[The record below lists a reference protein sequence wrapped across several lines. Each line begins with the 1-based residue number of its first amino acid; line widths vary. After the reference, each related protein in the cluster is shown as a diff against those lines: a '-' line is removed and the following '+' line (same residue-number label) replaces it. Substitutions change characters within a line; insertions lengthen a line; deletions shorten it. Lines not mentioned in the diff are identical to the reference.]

1 MIPLYKCRTSPN
13 GSQSSLGWS
22 SNSFPISQYVSP
34 VTRMASVKF
43 LLALSETHKS
53 AAAKAEANL
62 HCAGHIHVQT
72 HSFLTILAL
81 NGVTLSTA
89 CPDGCSL

>member
-34 VTRMASVKF
+34 VARMASVKF
-43 LLALSETHKS
+43 LLALSETHKC
-53 AAAKAEANL
+53 AAAKA
-62 HCAGHIHVQT
+62 CACHRHVQT

-81 NGVTLSTA
+81 NGVTLSTS
-89 CPDGCSL
+89 CPDDCSPGHK